1 MARLELQH
9 LVKRY
14 GRTTSD
20 VAAVQDLSLDVND
33 GEFVCLLGPSG
44 CGKTT
49 TLRMIGGF
57 LQPDSGDV
65 RIDGVS
71 ILNQPPERRP
81 TAMVFQRYALW
92 PHMNVFDNVAF
103 GLQVRHRPRA
113 EIRQRVESTLE
124 LVGLPGLA
132 RRYPG
137 QLSGGQQQRVALARA
152 LVLEPRI
159 LLLDEPL
166 SNLDA
171 QLRIYMRTELTTIQR
186 RVGITT
192 VFVTHDQ
199 EEAMSIADRIAVMNV
214 GVLEQM
220 DAPEEIYARPATLFV
235 ATFIGTM
242 NRLDAQ
248 LDSDGRLR
256 AGPFRVEAPDGVV
269 HSSAT
274 PRDSSATP
282 VDPGALPLDSSATS
296 LVAGVRPED
305 VLLESG
311 GDGAPAR
318 IEQVVDLG
326 HYRRVTLSTEAA
338 AGLLAFVPKAEP
350 LPSEQVT
357 VRARRVLVYADGH
370 LAGVAEVE
378 GVGAH
383 GEVLAAVRPDGARR
397 THSGT

>member
-1 MARLELQH
+1 LELDR

-14 GRTTSD
+14 GRGGE
-20 VAAVQDLSLDVND
+20 AAVQELSLAVDD

-57 LQPDSGDV
+57 LKPDGGDV

-71 ILNQPPERRP
+71 VLNQPPERRP

-92 PHMNVFDNVAF
+92 PHMTVWDNVAF
-103 GLQVRHRPRA
+103 GLQVRRRPRA
-113 EIRQRVESTLE
+113 EIASRVESTLE
-124 LVGLPGLA
+124 LVGLPSMG

-152 LVLEPRI
+152 LILEPRI

-171 QLRIYMRTELTTIQR
+171 QLRIHMRTELMTIQR

-199 EEAMSIADRIAVMNV
+199 EEAMSIADRIAVMNA

-242 NRLDAQ
+242 NRLDARV
-248 LDSDGRLR
+248 DSSGWLT
-256 AGPFRVEAPDGVV
+256 AGPFTSLIP
-269 HSSAT
+269 
-274 PRDSSATP
+274 
-282 VDPGALPLDSSATS
+282 PGDQLTAGQQ

-305 VLLESG
+305 LLLEER
-311 GDGAPAR
+311 GDGVPAR
-318 IEQVVDLG
+318 LDSAIDLG
-326 HYRRVTLSTEAA
+326 HYRRVSLSVDGAS
-338 AGLLAFVPKAEP
+338 LVAFATKSEPVPT
-350 LPSEQVT
+350 QNVT
-357 VRARRVLVYADGH
+357 VRPTRILLYDADGR
-370 LAGVAEVE
+370 LAGVNE
-378 GVGAH
+378 
-383 GEVLAAVRPDGARR
+383 LAPGSAAD
-397 THSGT
+397 